1 MSVKTKTKKKLTYP
15 FLEAINRADRSLF
28 SQNQGWLLPSYISE
42 NMKHKLRPYQ
52 INALRY
58 LHLSQDGMEFP
69 NFERNQ
75 LLFHMA
81 TGSGKTDL
89 MAASILYMYKEHGFT
104 NFMFLVNSNGVLAKT
119 RENLM
124 NQMSAKYLFSDKIV
138 IDNEVVRIE
147 QVVTFPKVKAKNTI
161 YLKLTSVQTLY
172 NDLTTVRENA
182 VTLSDFSKEKMVIL
196 ADEAH
201 HYSSNTK
208 GADRQGKSWEDK
220 IDAVRNA
227 NAENIQLEFT
237 ATVETDKAE
246 IYEKYKNKII
256 FKYDLAEFQRDRY
269 SKKIFR
275 IDANNDDEAKMLNAV
290 LLSQFR
296 KYIAEN
302 MEISAFKP
310 IILFKSNSIKISN
323 SAKEKFV
330 SLIENLSVESLLE
343 FINKQGKLTNS
354 VTLETVYKHFS
365 KGPAEKILKIQ
376 RDFARENIINA
387 NDKDFLTAKNAKA
400 LNTLESLA
408 NPYRVVFAVAKLSE
422 GWDVLNL
429 YDIVRISEGSSTTLT
444 TTTQEA
450 QLIGRGARY
459 FPFEF
464 EGKKSYQRR
473 FDDEKWEAGGRVLL
487 ESLHYHTIN
496 EKAYIE
502 NLRKSLEKMDL
513 QVEDDVAF
521 EVFDTKL
528 KAGFKQSKTYR
539 EGQVYYNKTEAVED
553 NAYQSLTDYGMTNKN
568 VEIVF
573 DRGTV
578 ERSYDSA
585 MLEVGTRNL
594 YLRLKNEQ
602 SILKKAFARNPF
614 WHFAQLKYWLPNLE
628 SIFDLFGSDWFGEI
642 NIVVKTPE
650 ATSQF
655 NPKEKL
661 EIVERYLNYV
671 EMTIKRNFVK
681 ERGTNVFIGKP
692 LREVIPVEYQKFVS
706 KSFNGSTIQEKVAKY
721 DVPDKFFSYDFA
733 IVNGLEKSL
742 IDYIRSFVDELSN
755 KYEEVYLIRLDEQY
769 AKFKLHGF
777 TKETQ
782 NYKGFIPDFVLY
794 VNDGPEMYQIF
805 IEPKGEHLINR
816 DSWKEQL
823 MLGLNSESIEFEDLV
838 PGSGISIVGTHF
850 YTSIN
855 DGRDIEKDIKNILSR

>member
-1 MSVKTKTKKKLTYP
+1 MVKTKTTKKLTYP
-15 FLEAINRADRSLF
+15 FLESIEREDRSLF
-28 SQNQGWLLPSYISE
+28 SQNQGWILPSYISE
-42 NMKHKLRPYQ
+42 NMKHELRPYQ
-52 INALRY
+52 VNALRY
-58 LHLSQDGMEFP
+58 LHLSQDEADLP
-69 NFERNQ
+69 NFERKQ

-119 RENLM
+119 RENLI
-124 NQMSAKYLFSDKIV
+124 NPNSSKYLFSDKIV
-138 IDNEVVRIE
+138 IDNEVIHME
-147 QVVTFPKVKAKNTI
+147 QVMTFPKTKAKNTI
-161 YLKLTSVQTLY
+161 YLKLTSVQSLY

-208 GADRQGKSWEDK
+208 SADRQGKSWEDK

-227 NAENIQLEFT
+227 HPENIQLEFT

-296 KYIAEN
+296 KFIAGN
-302 MEISAFKP
+302 MGISGFKP
-310 IILFKSNSIKISN
+310 VILFKSNSIKISN
-323 SAKEKFV
+323 VAEEKFIA
-330 SLIENLSVESLLE
+330 LIENLSVESLLE
-343 FINKQGKLTNS
+343 FLNKQGKLTNS
-354 VTLETVYKHFS
+354 ATLETVYKYFS
-365 KGPAEKILKIQ
+365 KEPAGKILEIQ
-376 RDFARENIINA
+376 RDFVRENIINA
-387 NDKDFLTAKNAKA
+387 NDKDFLTAENAKA
-400 LNTLESLA
+400 LNTLESPD

-429 YDIVRISEGSSTTLT
+429 YDIVRISEGASTTVT

-464 EGKKSYQRR
+464 EGEKAYQRR
-473 FDDEKWEAGGRVLL
+473 FDDVNWEAGSRVLL

-521 EVFDTKL
+521 EVFEAKL
-528 KAGFKQSKTYR
+528 KAGFKRSKTYR
-539 EGQVYYNKTEAVED
+539 EGQLYYNKTEVVGD
-553 NAYQSLTDYGMTNKN
+553 NVYQSLSDYGMTNKN
-568 VEIVF
+568 VEIEF

-585 MLEVGTRNL
+585 TLEFGTKNL
-594 YLRLKNEQ
+594 YFPLNKEQ
-602 SILKKAFARNPF
+602 IILKKAFARNPF
-614 WHFAQLKYWLPNLE
+614 WHFSQLKKWLPNLE
-628 SIFDLFGSDWFGEI
+628 SISDLFGSSWFGEI
-642 NIVVKTPE
+642 KLAVKTTE
-650 ATSQF
+650 ATNQF

-671 EMTIKRNFVK
+671 ELTIKRNFVK
-681 ERGTNVFIGKP
+681 ERGTNVFVGKP
-692 LREVIPVEYQKFVS
+692 LSEVVPVEYQKFVS
-706 KSFNGSTIQEKVAKY
+706 KSFNGSTVQEKIAKY

-742 IDYIRSFVDELSN
+742 IDYIRSFVDDISN

-777 TKETQ
+777 TKEMQ

-794 VNDGPEMYQIF
+794 VNDGREMYQIF

-816 DSWKEQL
+816 DFWKEQL
-823 MLGLNSESIEFEDLV
+823 LLGLNPESIKFEEV
-838 PGSGISIVGTHF
+838 VSGISIVGTHF
-850 YTSIN
+850 YTSAN
-855 DGRDIEKDIKNILSR
+855 DGRDVKSDIQAILSR